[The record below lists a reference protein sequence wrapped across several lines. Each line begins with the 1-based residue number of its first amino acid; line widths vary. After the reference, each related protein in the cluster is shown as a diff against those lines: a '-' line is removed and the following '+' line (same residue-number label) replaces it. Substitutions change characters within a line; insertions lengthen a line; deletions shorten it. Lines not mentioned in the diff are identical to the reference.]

1 MWGLGM
7 GAGRGMAAGAR
18 DGRGAACGRGGTD
31 AGWDAVRD
39 IARELRPDAPSVRT
53 FGR

>member
-1 MWGLGM
+1 VGPRDGLLEHGM
-7 GAGRGMAAGAR
+7 GMGVAF
-18 DGRGAACGRGGTD
+18 GRGGTD

-39 IARELRPDAPSVRT
+39 NVQELRPDALFVRT